1 MTSNASQ
8 TAQALSAAQQLIQR
22 GEVQAALSAIEALP
36 RDVQQSLRCAYMKG
50 VCLRN
55 LRDFAAAEQV
65 LLALVEQ
72 HPSYGRAFQELG
84 HLYRDAN
91 MPVEALNAYATAC
104 HLNPGLKAS
113 WAGQQHL
120 IGKDSPERL
129 SQINQRLQWLES
141 LPPNLA
147 ASWDLLHEGKLHKAE
162 QLCRQ
167 FMQQNPQHIDGM
179 RILAE
184 IAVRNGVLEDA
195 EFLLESAVAFD
206 SSHRQARIDYVQVL
220 SKRQRF
226 QKAVDEA
233 KALLKRA
240 PDNPQLQSLYAIQCM
255 QLGDYETALTLFD
268 KILERVPHDP
278 VTNVSKGHALKTGGR
293 SDDAV
298 AAYRAALDSQPF
310 YCDAWY
316 SLANLKVYRFDDDE
330 LAAMEALENNP
341 HLGGQDRVYLQFAL
355 GKAYEDRKDYAQS
368 FTHYAKGNAI
378 KKAQLQYRAEGTTK
392 ECDEQVSACTPEIFA
407 RQTGCQAPDP
417 IFILG
422 LPRAGSTLLE
432 QILSSHSMVDGTL
445 ELPNVLSISGKLRR
459 LGQRQGNQKY
469 PFNLAD
475 LSAEQLTTLGEEYIR
490 DTKIHRQSAPFF
502 IDKMPN
508 NFRHIGLIKLMLP
521 NAKIIDARRDPMS
534 CCFSG
539 FKQLFAEGQMFS
551 YDLQDIG
558 EYYLDYIRLMEH
570 WNAVLPGF
578 VLKVQ
583 HEDVVADLE
592 TEVRR
597 MLDFCSLPFEES
609 CLEFHKTERNVRTPS
624 SEQVRQPIFS
634 TALEQWKHYEPWLG
648 PLKTKLGPDWVTQ
661 E

>member
-1 MTSNASQ
+1 MSSIAND
-8 TAQALSAAQQLIQR
+8 TATALTTVQQMIQR
-22 GEVQAALSAIEALP
+22 GDVRTALVAIEALP
-36 RDVQQSLRCAYMKG
+36 SDAQQSLMGAYLKG
-50 VCLRN
+50 VCLRK
-55 LRDFAAAEQV
+55 LRDFAAAENV
-65 LLALVEQ
+65 LLTLIEQ

-84 HLYRDAN
+84 HLYRDAS
-91 MPVEALNAYATAC
+91 MPIEALNAYATAC
-104 HLNPGLKAS
+104 HLNPGLRAS
-113 WAGQQHL
+113 WAGQRAL
-120 IGKDSPERL
+120 VGEGAPERL
-129 SQINQRLQWLES
+129 SQINQRLLWLDS

-162 QLCRQ
+162 ELCRQ

-184 IAVRNGVLEDA
+184 IAVRSGVLEDA

-206 SSHRQARIDYVQVL
+206 ASHRQARIDYVQVL

-226 QKAVDEA
+226 QKAVEEA
-233 KALLKRA
+233 KALLDKT

-255 QLGDYETALTLFD
+255 QLGDYETALELFD

-293 SDDAV
+293 SGEAV
-298 AAYRAALDSQPF
+298 EAYRAALGSQPL

-316 SLANLKVYRFDDDE
+316 SLANLKVYRFDDAE
-330 LAAMEALENNP
+330 LSAMEALESNP

-355 GKAYEDRKDYAQS
+355 GKAYEDRADYAQS
-368 FTHYAKGNAI
+368 FQHYAKGNAI

-392 ECDEQVSACTPEIFA
+392 ECDDQIAACTPEVFA
-407 RQTGCQAPDP
+407 RETGCEAPDP

-432 QILSSHSMVDGTL
+432 QILSSHSMVDGTM

-469 PFNLAD
+469 PFNLAE
-475 LSAEQLTTLGEEYIR
+475 LSAEQLAILGEEYIR
-490 DTKIHRQSAPFF
+490 DTRIHRLGAPFF

-521 NAKIIDARRDPMS
+521 NAKVIDARRDPMS

-551 YDLQDIG
+551 YDLEDIG
-558 EYYLDYIRLMEH
+558 QYYLDYVRLMEH
-570 WNAVLPGF
+570 WDQVLPGF

-583 HEDVVADLE
+583 HEHVVSDLE

-597 MLDFCSLPFEES
+597 LLDFCGLPFEES

-634 TALEQWKHYEPWLG
+634 TALEQWKHFEPWLG
-648 PLKTKLGPDWVTQ
+648 PLKARLGADWVAQ
-661 E
+661 G